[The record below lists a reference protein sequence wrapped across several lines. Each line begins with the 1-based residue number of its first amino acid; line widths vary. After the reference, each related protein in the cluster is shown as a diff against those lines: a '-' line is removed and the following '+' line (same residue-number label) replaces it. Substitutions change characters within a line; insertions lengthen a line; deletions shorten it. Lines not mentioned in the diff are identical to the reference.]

1 MTIILCKKL
10 YLKVI
15 MNIMSLQRNEIPIEN
30 HSTQTK
36 HSLQRNEIPIENHST
51 QTKHKRTSL
60 LGSKRDQV

>member
-36 HSLQRNEIPIENHST
+36 H
-51 QTKHKRTSL
+51 KRTSL